1 MVLAVTKALV
11 SLHGGKISAFSE
23 GEGQGCTFTVELPV
37 FEGFGDGH
45 RDSKLEHEDSNFS
58 LFVTEPLDIN
68 VLLVDDSSMNRK
80 MSRRSM
86 SELARRIDEAE
97 DGAVALEKVLTTRTD
112 NPYDVIFMDYQ
123 MPVMDGPTAAK
134 EMRRLGYKGK
144 IIGLTGNAQPEDIA
158 VFVGHGADQVLTKPV
173 PQTAI
178 TAILRGQ

>member
-1 MVLAVTKALV
+1 MTKALV
-11 SLHGGKISAFSE
+11 ALHGGVISAASE
-23 GEGQGCTFTVELPV
+23 GVGYGCTFTLELPIV
-37 FEGFGDGH
+37 EADVAS
-45 RDSKLEHEDSNFS
+45 DVIELQHEDSILLAFD
-58 LFVTEPLDIN
+58 LR
-68 VLLVDDSSMNRK
+68 VLVVDDAAMNRK
-80 MSRRSM
+80 MTIRGI
-86 SELARRIDEAE
+86 ADAVKHIDEAE
-97 DGAVALEKVLTTRTD
+97 DGAVAVEKVFSAI
-112 NPYDVIFMDYQ
+112 NGNEPYDVIFMDHQ